1 MNFFFFLLLYVFYRV
16 HLTNT
21 TMVLKSTS
29 AGNVSIYQ
37 VSGTNVSRSLPD
49 WIAKKRKR
57 ALKQD
62 LEYQNRIELIQDFE
76 FSEASNKIKVTP
88 DGQFCMATGTYKPQI
103 HVYDFE
109 NLSLKFERHTDCENV
124 DFLILSKD
132 WTKSVH
138 LQNDRSIEFQ
148 TKGGIHYRSR
158 IPKFGRSLSY
168 NEVNC
173 DLMIGA
179 SGNELYR
186 LNLEQ
191 GRFLN
196 PFKLETE
203 LGCNSVDINNVHGLV
218 SAGLEDGTVEFW
230 DPRSKQRA
238 GKLFINEQLGENL
251 EVSNVSFRND
261 GLNFACGTSNGKT
274 LLYDLRTS
282 IPSQVKD
289 QGYGYEIKKILWL
302 QDSLHS
308 NMILTSD
315 KRIAKIWDKDSGKPF
330 ASMEPTVDINDIVQ
344 VPNSGMFFMANEGI
358 PMHTYY
364 IPNLGPAPS
373 WCSFLD
379 NVTEELEEK
388 PNDSIYSN
396 YRFITRDEVTKLN
409 LTHLIGS
416 KVLRSY
422 MHGFFIDVE
431 LYDKVNLIA
440 NPNSLRDQRER
451 EIRKKIEQER
461 ESRIRSSGSIKNTK
475 IKVNKDLANRLQERV
490 GGDVAESVIN
500 DDRFKEMFENPDFQ
514 VDEESHEYKQ
524 LNPVKSATKD
534 ITSTKERGLTAAEES
549 DEERM
554 NMNGHNELDDDDDED
569 EESEEEEDSEDERVK
584 EENRAKVEKE
594 LEKLRK
600 KKEQDRKFKNEM
612 KILSKN
618 NEVKQSS
625 KAKESFRSQVNKLNK
640 VSKPSTNNDSKL
652 QRHARGEAELTFVPK
667 KKERTYKPKHNDDD
681 DEEDEGKKKD
691 SGRTKQRFEGRRM
704 ASRNKFRGM

>member
-1 MNFFFFLLLYVFYRV
+1 
-16 HLTNT
+16 
-21 TMVLKSTS
+21 MVLKSTS

-124 DFLILSKD
+124 DFLILSND
-132 WTKSVH
+132 WTKSIH

-148 TKGGIHYRSR
+148 TKGGIHYKSR

-168 NEVNC
+168 NNINC
-173 DLMIGA
+173 DLLIGA

-196 PFKLETE
+196 PYKLETE
-203 LGCNSVDINNVHGLV
+203 LGCNSVDINNVHGLI

-230 DPRSKQRA
+230 DSRSKQRA
-238 GKLFINEQLGENL
+238 GKLFINDQLGENI
-251 EVSNVSFRND
+251 EISNVSFRND

-282 IPSQVKD
+282 IPSQIKD

-302 QDSLHS
+302 QDSLNS

-315 KRIAKIWDKDSGKPF
+315 KRIAKIWDKNNGKPF

-344 VPNSGMFFMANEGI
+344 VSNSGMFFMANEGI

-396 YRFITRDEVTKLN
+396 YRFITREEVNKLN
-409 LTHLIGS
+409 LSHLIGS

-431 LYDKVNLIA
+431 LYDKVNLIS

-451 EIRKKIEQER
+451 EIKKKIEQER
-461 ESRIRSSGSIKNTK
+461 ESRIRSTGGIKNTK
-475 IKVNKDLANRLQERV
+475 IKVNKDLVNKLQEKI
-490 GGDVAESVIN
+490 GGDIAETVIN

-524 LNPVKSATKD
+524 LNPVKSTGKD
-534 ITSTKERGLTAAEES
+534 ITTTTTTTTSGRERGLTAAEES

-554 NMNGHNELDDDDDED
+554 NMNEGHDLESQDESNSD
-569 EESEEEEDSEDERVK
+569 SDSDSEDERIK
-584 EENRAKVEKE
+584 QENREKVEKE
-594 LEKLRK
+594 LEKLRRK
-600 KKEQDRKFKNEM
+600 KDQDFKFKNEM

-618 NEVKQSS
+618 NEIKQSLKS
-625 KAKESFRSQVNKLNK
+625 KESFKSQINKLNK
-640 VSKPSTNNDSKL
+640 ISKSSTPSSNNDSKL
-652 QRHARGEAELTFVPK
+652 QRYAKGEAELTFIPK
-667 KKERTYKPKHNDDD
+667 KKEKSYKPKRTTDDD
-681 DEEDEGKKKD
+681 DNDNNNDTDKGMNGG